1 MSDTITGVLK
11 KDKKSGFV
19 LRDPQNSFR
28 PGKTIV
34 TIPGKLAGRYKLV
47 EGARVTGTLQKA
59 RNGFM
64 MDRITEIGGLS
75 PEDFA
80 RRKPMR
86 DLTVISPDERLHLSD
101 CGDMTMRIVDL
112 IAPVGKGTRGMIVS
126 PPKAGKTTILEKLCN
141 AISKSDPDIRV
152 IAMLVDERPEEVTH
166 FRRSVKAD
174 VYAST
179 NDQPYQEH
187 VDLTRMVLAHVQVEL
202 ECGHDIVVMVDSLT
216 RIGRAFNLMGSGKGR
231 VMTGGMEVGAL
242 ETPRRFFG
250 MARNI
255 EGGGSVTILAT
266 ALVDTGSRMDELIFQ
281 EFKGT
286 GNSELV
292 LDRKLADMRLFPAI
306 NITESGTRRE
316 DLLYDEAI
324 VRRINK
330 MRGMLAGRSPRDAL
344 GSLIT
349 TLEKYPDNEALL
361 AELPG

>member
-1 MSDTITGVLK
+1 MSDSITGVLK

-19 LRDPQNSFR
+19 LRDPKKYFR
-28 PGKTIV
+28 PGQTVIAV
-34 TIPGKLAGRYKLV
+34 PGKLAGRYKLV
-47 EGARVTGTLQKA
+47 EGAMVTGTLKKG

-64 MDRITEIGGLS
+64 MDRILEVGGL
-75 PEDFA
+75 PPADFA
-80 RRKPMR
+80 RRRPMR

-112 IAPVGKGTRGMIVS
+112 IAPIGKGTRGLIVS
-126 PPKAGKTTILEKLCN
+126 PPKAGKTTILEKLAN
-141 AISKSDPDIRV
+141 AISEADPDV
-152 IAMLVDERPEEVTH
+152 HVMALLVDERPEEVTH
-166 FRRSVKAD
+166 FSRSVKAD
-174 VYAST
+174 VFAST
-179 NDQPYQEH
+179 NDQPYQDH
-187 VDLTRMVLAHVQVEL
+187 VGITQMMMSHAQVEL
-202 ECGHDIVVMVDSLT
+202 ECGRDVVVLVDSLT
-216 RIGRAFNLMGSGKGR
+216 RIGRAFNLAGSGKGR
-231 VMTGGMEVGAL
+231 VMTGGMEVGAM

-255 EGGGSVTILAT
+255 ENGGSVTILAT

-292 LDRKLADMRLFPAI
+292 LDRKLADLRLFPAI

-316 DLLYDEAI
+316 DLLYDEAV

-330 MRGMLAGRSPRDAL
+330 MRGMLATRSPKDAL

-349 TLEKYPDNEALL
+349 TLEKYPTNEALL
-361 AELPG
+361 ADLPG